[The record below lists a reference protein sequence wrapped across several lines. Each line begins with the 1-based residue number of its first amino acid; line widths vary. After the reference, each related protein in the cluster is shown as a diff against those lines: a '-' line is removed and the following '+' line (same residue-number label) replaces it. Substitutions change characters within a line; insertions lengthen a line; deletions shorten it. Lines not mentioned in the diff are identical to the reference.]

1 MKKRNWKADEMEMN
15 INFYAARASFVFSGI
30 SLLCYC
36 IGSYVQ
42 NGDLPFIPFLILC
55 GQSIVFYSV
64 QLAMTNRL
72 TNNQRDDRK
81 DGNEE

>member
-1 MKKRNWKADEMEMN
+1 MEKRNWKADEMEMS

-30 SLLCYC
+30 SLLGYC
-36 IGSYVQ
+36 IGYYVL
-42 NGDLPFIPFLILC
+42 NNNLPFIPFLILC